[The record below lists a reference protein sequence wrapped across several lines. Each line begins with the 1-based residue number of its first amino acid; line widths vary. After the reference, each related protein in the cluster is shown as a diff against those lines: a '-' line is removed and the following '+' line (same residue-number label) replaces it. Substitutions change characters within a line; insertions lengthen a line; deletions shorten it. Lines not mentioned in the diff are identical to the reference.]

1 LAASLLR
8 RTLTGL
14 ALVVLGVI
22 AALWIA
28 LTVWYWLG
36 SRDLGE
42 FEPSA
47 ATYPEEARLALWRAE
62 GGTGAPAFPRY
73 SATGYAWNVLHR
85 LDVED
90 RAGPGQRIL
99 QQLAVSRGLRDGRW
113 HQNLRKEF
121 AAVVR
126 ASRWTS
132 TQILDSL
139 LDAMYFG
146 GDARGLRAGAN
157 RLFGQDPDTLSRAEL
172 DLLMVVAR
180 APGYLDPWCHRE
192 RVRTLLGKLDPALD
206 AEVRDE
212 AFAAL
217 APQPADVT
225 CR

>member
-1 LAASLLR
+1 
-8 RTLTGL
+8 
-14 ALVVLGVI
+14 LVVLGVI
-22 AALWIA
+22 AALWLA

-47 ATYPEEARLALWRAE
+47 ATYPEEARLALWRGE
-62 GGTGAPAFPRY
+62 GGTGAPRIPRL
-73 SATGYAWNVLHR
+73 SPMGYAWKILR
-85 LDVED
+85 KLDLED
-90 RAGPGQRIL
+90 TEEA
-99 QQLAVSRGLRDGRW
+99 GLRVLGHLAR
-113 HQNLRKEF
+113 HRAPTHATQVHFIRSEF
-121 AAVVR
+121 AAAVR
-126 ASRWTS
+126 ASQWTES
-132 TQILDSL
+132 QVLDSL

-146 GDARGLRAGAN
+146 GDARGLRAGAD